1 MLQISSLGGAPV
13 LNAVPDATW
22 GLHLVD
28 ANIALGN
35 AVNLLRRQA
44 KAYGK
49 AGPGEMAQIVKPR
62 PECRHCGAVLRA
74 SP

>member
-1 MLQISSLGGAPV
+1 MPRPWIEAKGAYSGTCDSSDDADVLQISSLGGAPV

-49 AGPGEMAQIVKPR
+49 QTG
-62 PECRHCGAVLRA
+62 
-74 SP
+74 

>member
-49 AGPGEMAQIVKPR
+49 QTG
-62 PECRHCGAVLRA
+62 
-74 SP
+74 